1 MFSSRARQERI
12 EQARQGASAA
22 KDSAA
27 GAFLALDDA
36 HKMTAAL
43 VEAYAQ
49 VEPGP
54 KAQRV
59 TSTLAPLL
67 SASDRAAQDYIAALD
82 QYDGVL
88 TAQAPD
94 VDTLVN
100 AHRAF
105 HDVYGRLES
114 ARQQID
120 QFRARNAELQDRL
133 QDVHSRVQP
142 AVNKATQALARAR
155 QAAGDARAAGIVS
168 PDLDTRLARAEQ
180 LGQVAAGGA
189 FRAGAQAAIDAAAE
203 LATAADDVVEAATR
217 LQSLKTS
224 GGGRLASSRTRL
236 DGIAGRIPQV
246 RETLSYLRRTYSL
259 ACSEDLD
266 HVPETAERELE
277 QARGLLAQVAAAQS
291 SGDWDAAAR
300 HLEEGR
306 GHLATAE
313 EGVNGVV
320 ARRRDLDALAEDPAA
335 ELDRVRF
342 VVRDAQRLVVS
353 AGTRA
358 PAAEPA
364 ILDGL
369 MARLDAAAGRLE
381 GTHPDY
387 WSYLVELRAVRD
399 VTAGVVRRT
408 REAIA
413 GA

>member
-12 EQARQGASAA
+12 EQARQGANAA

-59 TSTLAPLL
+59 TSGLAPLL
-67 SASDRAAQDYIAALD
+67 NASDRAAQDYISALD
-82 QYDGVL
+82 QYAGVL
-88 TAQAPD
+88 ASPTAD

-105 HDVYGRLES
+105 HDIYGRLES

-120 QFRARNAELQDRL
+120 QFRARNTELQDRL
-133 QDVHSRVQP
+133 QEVQARVQP
-142 AVNKATQALARAR
+142 AINSATRALARAR
-155 QAAGDARAAGIVS
+155 QAATDARGAGIVS
-168 PDLDTRLARAEQ
+168 ADLDAKLARAEQ

-189 FRAGAQAAIDAAAE
+189 FRAGAQAALDAAAE
-203 LATAADDVVEAATR
+203 LTTAAEAVIETATR

-224 GGGRLASSRTRL
+224 GGSRLASSRTRL

-246 RETLSYLRRTYSL
+246 RETLSYLRRTYSMT
-259 ACSEDLD
+259 CSEDLD
-266 HVPETAERELE
+266 HVPDTAARELD
-277 QARGLLAQVAAAQS
+277 QARGLLDQVATAQS
-291 SGDWDAAAR
+291 AGDWDAAAR
-300 HLEEGR
+300 HLEAAR
-306 GHLATAE
+306 DHLATAE

-320 ARRRDLDALAEDPAA
+320 DRRRDLDALAEDPAA
-335 ELDRVRF
+335 ELERVRF

-353 AGTRA
+353 AGAKA
-358 PAAEPA
+358 PRGEPA

-369 MARLDAAAGRLE
+369 MARLDAADERLE

-387 WSYLVELRAVRD
+387 WSYLVELRAVRE
-399 VTAGVVRRT
+399 VAAGVVRRT
-408 REAIA
+408 RAALA
-413 GA
+413 G